1 MSCRIYL
8 VSIVLY
14 MDTLHANGCNIM
26 LDLRNRSRN
35 FYKAL
40 DAISKLTEYEKEQ
53 IKGIMNCVLHKPKEE
68 INYDRLI
75 NRDGHTS
82 TGKSNRKG

>member
-1 MSCRIYL
+1 
-8 VSIVLY
+8 
-14 MDTLHANGCNIM
+14 MDTIHLVMACDIM
-26 LDLRNRSRN
+26 LDLNNRSRN

-53 IKGIMNCVLHKPKEE
+53 IKSIMNCVMHKPKEE

-75 NRDGHTS
+75 NRDGH
-82 TGKSNRKG
+82 

>member
-14 MDTLHANGCNIM
+14 VDTLHACGCDIM
-26 LDLRNRSRN
+26 LDLKNRSRN

-53 IKGIMNCVLHKPKEE
+53 IKSVMNCVMHKPREE
-68 INYDRLI
+68 INYDRFI
-75 NRDGHTS
+75 NRVGHTS
-82 TGKSNRKG
+82 TGESS